1 MQPQLKRS
9 QGCKMRCTAF
19 MRMMA
24 PFFDIL
30 DMVGLNSGLIGGVD
44 RDWSEI
50 GGDAQKA
57 MMGVRHN
64 DFFEPTQGDGEL
76 PVNGGREIGGR
87 AGTRHRSGEQSPAS
101 RPSEGNTRTIPG

>member
-1 MQPQLKRS
+1 
-9 QGCKMRCTAF
+9 
-19 MRMMA
+19 MMA

-64 DFFEPTQGDGEL
+64 DFMSQHK
-76 PVNGGREIGGR
+76 
-87 AGTRHRSGEQSPAS
+87 GTVSYR
-101 RPSEGNTRTIPG
+101 